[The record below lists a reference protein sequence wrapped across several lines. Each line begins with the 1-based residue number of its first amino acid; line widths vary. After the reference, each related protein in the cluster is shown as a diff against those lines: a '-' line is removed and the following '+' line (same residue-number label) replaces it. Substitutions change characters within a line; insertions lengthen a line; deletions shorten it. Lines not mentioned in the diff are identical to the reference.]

1 MFTVC
6 PKCALTLV
14 VTAQDLRVAQG
25 YVRCGR
31 CSNVFNAIVGLT
43 DDRGALAHPG
53 SQGTATTSI
62 IRKAPSL
69 SDDPPPAQ
77 DSLGDTGESEA
88 IYAEPDAEEVK
99 FQEVFAEPTPP
110 TRSPARTPPPTPAPS
125 SETRTQ
131 AISFVAPPPGPPVK
145 AAVPTSA
152 TQTQKALDAQKRYS
166 DTEGID
172 TFSESELEFNPAVT
186 DVTKV
191 FVEAAPVAYRGDA
204 TGKFRKFVMGAEQPD
219 PTDPVSSSNPTA
231 TSKAAQAPAAS
242 NGAQGGAQN
251 GAPGSARSRGAN
263 TPPAGSAAAPG
274 AKSSGAAGAPQNAQ
288 GTGAAQRTGSGAN
301 TAASNA
307 RSAGAQATVAG
318 NTAAGNATAGN
329 SAAPYAGAAN
339 ANATNGATPGAKP
352 GAARNGAPASSNASA
367 SRGASASSS
376 ASAASGTAS
385 TGTFAS
391 QAPSA
396 RTPPASSL
404 PPIPP
409 DRDDEDLEIDSDLRS
424 LAARLDG
431 TASRPAPKFP
441 AAAANDEAL
450 EGAADEDEGD
460 GGGSL
465 GDIYAKA
472 VPRPRP
478 PPPAPTRSG
487 TAARRAQ
494 RSPFADNGDEF
505 GDDLTAA
512 ADADAEMQAV
522 DSAIETFTPA
532 APPRS
537 RFMWWVAGAAVLSL
551 VLVGQAIHHNR
562 HSLAT
567 NALLNRP
574 LTKFYKAIGVTL
586 VPSWDL
592 RSYDVRQLGASTNDG
607 GDGTLTVR
615 ASLKNNS
622 SQPLPLPLLRITMQ
636 DRYGNRIA
644 TRDVPPSGYSSGAVP
659 AEAHLGVGQR
669 IDAEM
674 TFKDPG
680 QNAVGFEID
689 ACLSTAAGRIACAN
703 DQAPALR

>member
-43 DDRGALAHPG
+43 DDRGALAQSG
-53 SQGTATTSI
+53 LQGTATTSI
-62 IRKAPSL
+62 IRKAPSI
-69 SDDPPPAQ
+69 SDDEPAAQ
-77 DSLGDTGESEA
+77 DTLSDTGESEA
-88 IYAEPDAEEVK
+88 VYAEPDANEVK
-99 FQEVFAEPTPP
+99 FQEVFAEPPP
-110 TRSPARTPPPTPAPS
+110 QTRSTARTPAPTPAP
-125 SETRTQ
+125 TPDARAPG

-145 AAVPTSA
+145 GPAPTTA
-152 TQTQKALDAQKRYS
+152 TQTQKTLDAEKRYS

-172 TFSESELEFNPAVT
+172 TFSESELEFNPDVT

-191 FVEAAPVAYRGDA
+191 FVEAAPVTFKGDA
-204 TGKFRKFVMGAEQPD
+204 TGKFRKFVMGEEQRD
-219 PTDPVSSSNPTA
+219 
-231 TSKAAQAPAAS
+231 PAAPPAP
-242 NGAQGGAQN
+242 NAP
-251 GAPGSARSRGAN
+251 GAPGA
-263 TPPAGSAAAPG
+263 PAGARAPAGASTPAQARGNPATSSASSRTGTQAAGNAATGNASAANG
-274 AKSSGAAGAPQNAQ
+274 
-288 GTGAAQRTGSGAN
+288 
-301 TAASNA
+301 AASNA
-307 RSAGAQATVAG
+307 RTQAAGAQASTNSNATG
-318 NTAAGNATAGN
+318 TFAAANAGNAGASNGTA
-329 SAAPYAGAAN
+329 
-339 ANATNGATPGAKP
+339 GAKP
-352 GAARNGAPASSNASA
+352 GAARAGTPASP
-367 SRGASASSS
+367 
-376 ASAASGTAS
+376 TA
-385 TGTFAS
+385 AS
-391 QAPSA
+391 QAPAARAPSA
-396 RTPPASSL
+396 PPVP

-409 DRDDEDLEIDSDLRS
+409 ARDDEDLEIDNDLRS

-431 TASRPAPKFP
+431 TANRPAPKFP

-450 EGAADEDEGD
+450 ENDAGES
-460 GGGSL
+460 GGSL

-472 VPRPRP
+472 IPRPRP
-478 PPPAPTRSG
+478 PPAPPAPAAPSSRG
-487 TAARRAQ
+487 TSARRPQ
-494 RSPFADNGDEF
+494 REAYGEDDFSADDF
-505 GDDLTAA
+505 TAVTNDG
-512 ADADAEMQAV
+512 DADMQAV
-522 DSAIETFTPA
+522 DSAIDTFTPA
-532 APPRS
+532 APPRR
-537 RFMWWVAGAAVLSL
+537 RFMWWVAGAAVLSV

-562 HSLAT
+562 HALAT

-592 RSYDVRQLGASTNDG
+592 RSYDVRQLGASTSEG

-644 TRDVPPSGYSSGAVP
+644 TRDVPPAGYAPGAVP

-674 TFKDPG
+674 SFKDPG

-689 ACLSTAAGRIACAN
+689 ACLATASGRIACAN

>member
-43 DDRGALAHPG
+43 DDRGALAQAG
-53 SQGTATTSI
+53 LQGTATTSI
-62 IRKAPSL
+62 IRKAPSI
-69 SDDPPPAQ
+69 SEDEPAAQ
-77 DSLGDTGESEA
+77 DTLTDTGESEA
-88 IYAEPDAEEVK
+88 VYAEPDANEAK
-99 FQEVFAEPTPP
+99 FQEVFAEPPP
-110 TRSPARTPPPTPAPS
+110 QTRSTARTPAPTPAPTP
-125 SETRTQ
+125 ETRAPG

-145 AAVPTSA
+145 GPAPTTA
-152 TQTQKALDAQKRYS
+152 TQTQKALDAEKRYS

-172 TFSESELEFNPAVT
+172 TFSETELEFNPDLT

-191 FVEAAPVAYRGDA
+191 FVEAAPVTYKGDA
-204 TGKFRKFVMGAEQPD
+204 TGKFRKFVMGEEQRD
-219 PTDPVSSSNPTA
+219 PTV
-231 TSKAAQAPAAS
+231 
-242 NGAQGGAQN
+242 
-251 GAPGSARSRGAN
+251 
-263 TPPAGSAAAPG
+263 TP
-274 AKSSGAAGAPQNAQ
+274 
-288 GTGAAQRTGSGAN
+288 
-301 TAASNA
+301 ASNA
-307 RSAGAQATVAG
+307 PSAPVGTRSPAGTSTPAQAR
-318 NTAAGNATAGN
+318 GN
-329 SAAPYAGAAN
+329 SAAPDAKSMRAGAQAPAN
-339 ANATNGATPGAKP
+339 SNATGTYATAGTGSAATSNGAASGAKA
-352 GAARNGAPASSNASA
+352 GSTARS
-367 SRGASASSS
+367 GASASQ
-376 ASAASGTAS
+376 APAGR
-385 TGTFAS
+385 
-391 QAPSA
+391 APSA
-396 RTPPASSL
+396 AVPPPS
-404 PPIPP
+404 PPR
-409 DRDDEDLEIDSDLRS
+409 RDDEDLEIDDDLRS

-431 TASRPAPKFP
+431 TANRPAPKFP

-450 EGAADEDEGD
+450 ENAADEE
-460 GGGSL
+460 GGGL

-478 PPPAPTRSG
+478 PPPPQPAPPGRATS
-487 TAARRAQ
+487 ARPTQ
-494 RSPFADNGDEF
+494 RNTYADDNEDF
-505 GDDLTAA
+505 SAA
-512 ADADAEMQAV
+512 AEDGDAEMQAG
-522 DSAIETFTPA
+522 DSAIDTFTPA
-532 APPRS
+532 GPPRP
-537 RFMWWVAGAAVLSL
+537 RFMWWVAGAAVLSI

-586 VPSWDL
+586 VPNWDL
-592 RSYDVRQLGASTNDG
+592 RSYDVRQLGASTSES

-644 TRDVPPSGYSSGAVP
+644 TRDVAPGGYAPGAVP

-689 ACLSTAAGRIACAN
+689 ACLATASGRIACAN

>member
-43 DDRGALAHPG
+43 DDRGALANAGAP
-53 SQGTATTSI
+53 GTATTSI
-62 IRKAPSL
+62 IRKAPSI
-69 SDDPPPAQ
+69 SEDEPPA
-77 DSLGDTGESEA
+77 DPLSTTGESEA

-110 TRSPARTPPPTPAPS
+110 TRSPARTPAPTPAPTP
-125 SETRTQ
+125 ETRTPGP
-131 AISFVAPPPGPPVK
+131 ISFVAPPPGPPVK
-145 AAVPTSA
+145 APAPA
-152 TQTQKALDAQKRYS
+152 TPPKKVLDAEKRYS

-172 TFSESELEFNPAVT
+172 TYGESELEFNPATT

-191 FVEAAPVAYRGDA
+191 FVEAAPVAFKGDA
-204 TGKFRKFVMGAEQPD
+204 TGKFRKFVMGEEQRD
-219 PTDPVSSSNPTA
+219 PTEPPPSS
-231 TSKAAQAPAAS
+231 APNA
-242 NGAQGGAQN
+242 GGARAPD
-251 GAPGSARSRGAN
+251 GASAPTGVSASAPGRGN
-263 TPPAGSAAAPG
+263 AAAPNTKPG
-274 AKSSGAAGAPQNAQ
+274 AAQVTGAAGA
-288 GTGAAQRTGSGAN
+288 AN
-301 TAASNA
+301 GAASNA
-307 RSAGAQATVAG
+307 RPQA
-318 NTAAGNATAGN
+318 
-329 SAAPYAGAAN
+329 
-339 ANATNGATPGAKP
+339 GAKP
-352 GAARNGAPASSNASA
+352 GPAR
-367 SRGASASSS
+367 
-376 ASAASGTAS
+376 SAAPS
-385 TGTFAS
+385 S
-391 QAPSA
+391 QPPPSA
-396 RTPPASSL
+396 RAPATPP
-404 PPIPP
+404 PPPP
-409 DRDDEDLEIDSDLRS
+409 RRDDEDIEIDSELRS

-441 AAAANDEAL
+441 AAAANDEEL
-450 EGAADEDEGD
+450 DDDVGD
-460 GGGSL
+460 GGGGL

-478 PPPAPTRSG
+478 PPPPPAPPARATP
-487 TAARRAQ
+487 TRRAQ
-494 RSPFADNGDEF
+494 RDTYDED
-505 GDDLTAA
+505 GDDFGADLNA

-522 DSAIETFTPA
+522 DNAIDTFTPA

-537 RFMWWVAGAAVLSL
+537 RFMWWVVGAAALSVVLA
-551 VLVGQAIHHNR
+551 GQAIHHNR

-574 LTKFYKAIGVTL
+574 LTKFYKAIGVPL

-592 RSYDVRQLGASTNDG
+592 RSYDVRQLGASTSEG

-644 TRDVPPSGYSSGAVP
+644 TRDVPPSGYAPGAIP

-689 ACLSTAAGRIACAN
+689 ACLATAGGRIACAN